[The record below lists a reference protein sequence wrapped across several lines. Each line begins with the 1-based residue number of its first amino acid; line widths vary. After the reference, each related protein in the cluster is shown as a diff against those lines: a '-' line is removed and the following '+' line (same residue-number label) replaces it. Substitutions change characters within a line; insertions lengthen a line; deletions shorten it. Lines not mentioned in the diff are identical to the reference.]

1 MKNYGAPSTAH
12 RHDYLLFLLSA
23 QKSRPHI
30 LAVHNVVQHIG
41 VGTVGDDHVNTGT
54 GGNFGGGQLGGH
66 AAGAK
71 AAVGAAAQLLN
82 FGGNALYPVDQRGLR
97 VGMRVGSV
105 QAVNVAQQ
113 HQQVGVGVF
122 GNQGTQAVVIA

>member
-12 RHDYLLFLLSA
+12 RHDYLLF
-23 QKSRPHI
+23 
-30 LAVHNVVQHIG
+30 IG

-82 FGGNALYPVDQRGLR
+82 FGVTLSLPG
-97 VGMRVGSV
+97 GS
-105 QAVNVAQQ
+105 AWLPGEYA
-113 HQQVGVGVF
+113 GRR
-122 GNQGTQAVVIA
+122 